1 MRSALKHYVVVA
13 SLALPLL
20 LLTANSAAAQ
30 GRSGRGGG
38 GGGGSGG
45 NDDGGVSVEFTAEI
59 SFSVGD
65 REQIQAFYSS
75 NPDPGIEALP
85 PGIRKN
91 LARGK
96 PMPPG
101 IAKRFPP
108 DGLRS
113 SLSIPSRYD
122 VVEVGWDVFLVEAAT
137 GIIHDVLMD
146 VIR

>member
-1 MRSALKHYVVVA
+1 MRTVKHYALAA

-20 LLTANSAAAQ
+20 LLSANGAAAQ

-38 GGGGSGG
+38 GG

-65 REQIQAFYSS
+65 RDQIQAYYSS
-75 NPDPGIEALP
+75 NPNPGMEALP
-85 PGIRKN
+85 PGIRRN

-96 PMPPG
+96 PLPPG

-108 DGLRS
+108 DALRS
-113 SLSIPSRYD
+113 SLSIPSRYE

>member
-1 MRSALKHYVVVA
+1 MRTRITMQASLKHYMIA
-13 SLALPLL
+13 AGLALPIL
-20 LLTANSAAAQ
+20 LLTSDSAAAQ

-38 GGGGSGG
+38 GNDGGGASI
-45 NDDGGVSVEFTAEI
+45 EFTAEI

-65 REQIQAFYSS
+65 RDQIQAYYSS
-75 NPDPGIEALP
+75 NRNPGIEALP

-96 PMPPG
+96 AMPPG

-113 SLSIPSRYD
+113 SLSVPIQYE
-122 VVEVGWDVFLVEAAT
+122 VIEVGWDVFLVEVAT

>member
-1 MRSALKHYVVVA
+1 MRALKHYMIA
-13 SLALPLL
+13 AGLALPFL
-20 LLTANSAAAQ
+20 LLTSDGAAAQ

-38 GGGGSGG
+38 GNDGGGASI
-45 NDDGGVSVEFTAEI
+45 EFTAEI

-65 REQIQAFYSS
+65 REQIQAYYSS
-75 NPDPGIEALP
+75 HPNPGIEALP
-85 PGIRKN
+85 PGTRKN

-96 PMPPG
+96 AMPPG

-113 SLSIPSRYD
+113 SLSVPIQYQ
-122 VVEVGWDVFLVEAAT
+122 VIEVGWDVFLVEVAT